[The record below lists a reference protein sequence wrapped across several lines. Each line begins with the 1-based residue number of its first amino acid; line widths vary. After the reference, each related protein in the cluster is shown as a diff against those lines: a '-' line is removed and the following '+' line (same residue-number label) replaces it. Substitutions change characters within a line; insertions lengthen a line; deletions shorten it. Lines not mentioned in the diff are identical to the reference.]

1 MASLFKVLGN
11 ERRRDMLKI
20 LRKQEMHISG
30 LARELKISVPVTLK
44 HVKVLEE
51 SGLVVRNK
59 VGNTHIINIPDEG
72 VEKLNSVW
80 MLLDE
85 PIALEIE
92 EGTLLSD
99 ALKKMKE
106 MVIKTTSHGSYIYS
120 VDGRKGFFVYEVNGK
135 LVDTPINKYRLS
147 EDAEIEIKRLVPA
160 LDKKIRIKVF

>member
-11 ERRRDMLKI
+11 EKRRDMLKI
-20 LRKQEMHISG
+20 LRKQETHISG
-30 LARELKISVPVTLK
+30 LARELKISVPVAQK
-44 HVKVLEE
+44 HVKLLEE

-59 VGNTHIINIPDEG
+59 VGNTHIISIPEDQL
-72 VEKLNSVW
+72 EKLSSVW

-85 PIALEIE
+85 PIVLEIK

-106 MVIKTTSHGSYIYS
+106 IEIRNTNQGSYIYS
-120 VDGRKGFFVYEVNGK
+120 VDGKKGFFVYEVNGK
-135 LVDTPINKYRLS
+135 LVDTPINKYKLS

-160 LDKKIRIKVF
+160 LDKKIRIRVD